1 MVFNPDMPAVSN
13 ILSACFTVT
22 MPAWNTL
29 PALSALL
36 VCGVLHVTG
45 MESGRRRGVYHFV
58 HTSAECYTPVSGV
71 KHH

>member
-1 MVFNPDMPAVSN
+1 MVFNPEMPAVFN

-22 MPAWNTL
+22 VPALNTPPAWT
-29 PALSALL
+29 ALL

-45 MESGRRRGVYHFV
+45 MEGGGRRGVYHFV
-58 HTSAECYTPVSGV
+58 HTRSECYTPVSGV